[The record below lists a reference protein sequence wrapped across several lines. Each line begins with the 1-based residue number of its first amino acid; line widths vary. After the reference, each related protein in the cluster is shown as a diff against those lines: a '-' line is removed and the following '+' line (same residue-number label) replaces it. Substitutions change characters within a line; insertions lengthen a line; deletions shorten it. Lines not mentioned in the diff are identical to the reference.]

1 MFMKYDIWD
10 KMGTDANVMQKYIKI
25 QALSVH
31 LYQKDIS
38 VWIYSKSSCANVQK
52 YLLWKREDVPSSG
65 PLNTGFFFHVP

>member
-38 VWIYSKSSCANVQK
+38 VWIYSKSSGANVQK
-52 YLLWKREDVPSSG
+52 
-65 PLNTGFFFHVP
+65 